1 MSLNSYHRVMDRLR
15 AIRPLRLLLAAP
27 LVVVAPG
34 IAAQEGERRQIE
46 EIIVTAEHRESSIS
60 DTSIAIT
67 AFDGD
72 FIEDFGIRNQ
82 EDLQNYIPGTVI
94 EPFDISIRGV
104 TRASRA
110 LGNDP
115 GVATYFNGVFDENF
129 GIASSEGGLFDVE
142 RIEVLRGPQGTL
154 YGRNAIGGAVNFISK
169 RPTQEFEGE
178 IRGLVGEFNTGEI
191 YGVVSGPI
199 IQDVL
204 AARFTGTKRKR
215 RGNIEELDEGR
226 DLNSIGD
233 ENYALALEFTPTD
246 RLTVYVRGN
255 ERSVNQVANGTA
267 TILLNTGTS
276 GTFSEDGLR
285 NTTAEGFGFR
295 QIDRSLSTA
304 DDFFNPQFFDA
315 SQEVFSFTSPST
327 GETIEAQR
335 IRPGIDQAAN
345 DEPNFAFGTDPTLQ
359 PQFGDFGAIDG
370 DELAVRSND
379 QNNLFFDQQGAVF
392 DIEWAGDNLTAQY
405 IYGYNDFS
413 FSQQSDTDLT
423 DNPFLDEQ
431 FFVSQENEVFSHE
444 LKLFYNLG
452 SKVSVTSGLF
462 YYDAKITQRGD
473 FFDSTGSARFGETP
487 DLSGLDVIP
496 GGNPFAFLNI
506 PVPVPEIFPGTGIG
520 FDPNPGVFT
529 ARSALN
535 SDARS
540 GTVADGAFIG
550 VTDVVI
556 GPFLGDQGD
565 VNIPGGPASP
575 STNTAFQTRSER
587 EAFAVYT
594 QGVID
599 ISDKF
604 ALTLGVR
611 WARDNLDGEENVFI
625 RSEDPLAGLVFPLD
639 TATPL
644 SLSTLNVLIGALD
657 PTTLQPTGNVP
668 IRLQGV
674 PASASL
680 HRSLE
685 RTDNDVSWR
694 ANLDWTP
701 DDNNLVF
708 FSVTTGHRAGGFN
721 LGNFTANPAFE
732 EEALTAYELGY
743 KGTLLD
749 RRLQLNANVYYY
761 DYENVQTAASSISAA
776 GGFAASQFAVPEA
789 RIIGVEAD
797 VFYLWT
803 ERLSVGGNFSYTPS
817 EVRGDFFLINP
828 EDPSVPNSL
837 FGPAASLTNING
849 NRLQAVPE
857 WKATA
862 FANYTVPLGDAGNV
876 VLSTSLAYTGDVFF
890 SAFEQDIDRAPEY
903 YRWDF
908 RAGWTNVADTIEVS
922 AFINNITD
930 DIGLRTINRDDEEED
945 FQRSAITTD
954 PRLIGLEVRYR
965 FGPGSR

>member
-1 MSLNSYHRVMDRLR
+1 MTLSSYHRVMNRLR
-15 AIRPLRLLLAAP
+15 AIRPLRLLIAAPLALAAP
-27 LVVVAPG
+27 GL
-34 IAAQEGERRQIE
+34 AAQEGERRQIE
-46 EIIVTAEHRESSIS
+46 EIIVTAEHRESSVS

-72 FIEDFGIRNQ
+72 FLEDFGIRNQ

-178 IRGLVGEFNTGEI
+178 VRGLVGEFDTAEI
-191 YGVVSGPI
+191 YGVVSGPLI
-199 IQDVL
+199 KDVL

-215 RGNIEELDEGR
+215 DGNIEELGEGP
-226 DLNSIGD
+226 DINSIGD
-233 ENYALALEFTPTD
+233 ENYALGLEFTPTD
-246 RLTVYVRGN
+246 RITIYARGN
-255 ERSVNQVANGTA
+255 ERSVNQRGNGTA
-267 TILLNTGTS
+267 TIILNTGTS
-276 GTFSEDGLR
+276 TLFSDDNFR
-285 NTTAEGFGFR
+285 DTTSEAFGFR
-295 QIDRSLSTA
+295 AIDRNATGAANFLSP
-304 DDFFNPQFFDA
+304 NFFDPT
-315 SQEVFSFTSPST
+315 QEVFSFTSPAT
-327 GETIEAQR
+327 GQVVEAQR
-335 IRPGIDQAAN
+335 VRPGIDPSAS
-345 DEPNFAFGTDPTLQ
+345 DEPNFAFGSDPSIL
-359 PQFGDFGAIDG
+359 PQFGDFGSIDG
-370 DELAVRSND
+370 SVLAIRSND
-379 QNNLFFDQQGAVF
+379 GNRLFFDQQGAVF
-392 DIEWAGDNLTAQY
+392 DIEWAGDNLTVQY
-405 IYGYNDFS
+405 LYGYNDFV
-413 FSQQSDTDLT
+413 FEQQRDTDFT
-423 DNPFLDEQ
+423 DNPFQDEQ

-473 FFDSTGSARFGETP
+473 FFDSTGSARFGQ
-487 DLSGLDVIP
+487 DLDLTGFAGIP
-496 GGNPFAFLNI
+496 GLGFLALPPVDLFSARGAF
-506 PVPVPEIFPGTGIG
+506 
-520 FDPNPGVFT
+520 
-529 ARSALN
+529 N

-540 GTVADGAFIG
+540 GVEADGAFIG
-550 VTDVVI
+550 PLDVAI
-556 GPFLGDQGD
+556 GGFAGDQGSVD
-565 VNIPGGPASP
+565 IPGGPASP
-575 STNTAFQTRSER
+575 STNTAFQTRTER

-599 ISDKF
+599 INEQF

-611 WARDNLDGEENVFI
+611 WARDNLDGEENLFQLTEGPATLATGGALPLGVF
-625 RSEDPLAGLVFPLD
+625 
-639 TATPL
+639 
-644 SLSTLNVLIGALD
+644 NQLIGALD
-657 PTTLQPTGNVP
+657 ASFQPTGLVP
-668 IRLQGV
+668 VRLQGI
-674 PASASL
+674 PASLSL

-685 RTDNDVSWR
+685 RTDDDVSWR
-694 ANLDWTP
+694 VNLDWTP
-701 DDNNLVF
+701 NDNSLIF
-708 FSVTTGHRAGGFN
+708 ASVTTGHRAGGFN

-749 RRLQLNANVYYY
+749 KRLQLNANVYYY
-761 DYENVQTAASSISAA
+761 DYENVQTSASSVSSA

-797 VFYLWT
+797 VFYLAT
-803 ERLSVGGNFSYTPS
+803 ERLSIGGNVSYTPS

-828 EDPSVPNSL
+828 EDPSVPNSI
-837 FGPAASLTNING
+837 FDPAASLTNIDG

-862 FANYTVPLGDAGNV
+862 FANYTVPLGDAGNI
-876 VLSTSLAYTGDVFF
+876 VLTTSLAYTGDVFF

-908 RAGWTNVADTIEVS
+908 RAGWTNAADTIEVS
-922 AFINNITD
+922 GFINNITD